1 MAGANQRAN
10 KANKQVLEEI
20 ERLKVRLGAAEEALS
35 AIRDGQVDAIV
46 VPGPR
51 GNQIFTLAGSDA
63 AYRVF
68 VERMKEGAVTVSADA
83 TILYCNHAF
92 SEIIGHPLD
101 QIIGR
106 SVYEYVPRS
115 ERDRFDSVYRHP
127 LDGPTKMEMQLR
139 AADGHL
145 IPIFASANIFQEGST
160 TVCMVITDLTEQKRQ
175 EEIVSAGRLAHL
187 IVQQAAEAIAVCDN
201 SGKIVLASEAF
212 HQLCRRNTLMLP
224 FDSLMPLE
232 FSGHANQE
240 GSGPQFSV
248 SQVLEGRT
256 FRGTEAVFTR
266 EDGETTHLLLSAARL
281 RLPGGGTSGC
291 VVSLF
296 DIEERKRTEEYLR
309 RSERLAATGRLAATI
324 AHEIN
329 NPLAAVTNL
338 LYLLSS
344 DDRLD
349 ASLREYAEVAQAEI
363 SRVAHITK
371 QTLAFHRDATIP
383 VRVNLHDLVESV
395 LYLYSQKLKVKKIR
409 IRKEL
414 VFGGDVIGFP
424 NELRQVISNIF
435 ENAIEASPEA
445 GQVRLRV
452 YSSREF
458 MNSHKPGVRITIAD
472 DGPGIGLDNAQRIF
486 EPFFTTKGEKGTG
499 LGLWV
504 CQGIVHKHG
513 GFIRMRSSINPLRS
527 GTVFSIFLPLGQ
539 SPEGTAHTAA

>member
-1 MAGANQRAN
+1 MSGPNQRAN
-10 KANKQVLEEI
+10 KKVLEEI

-35 AIRDGQVDAIV
+35 AIRGGHVDAIV
-46 VPGPR
+46 VPGPH
-51 GNQIFTLAGSDA
+51 GNQVFTLAGSDA

-92 SEIIGHPLD
+92 ADIVGQRLEHIIGTS
-101 QIIGR
+101 I
-106 SVYEYVPRS
+106 YEFVPKL
-115 ERDRFDSVYRHP
+115 ERERFDSVYKHP
-127 LDGPTKMEMQLR
+127 LDGPTKMELQLR

-145 IPIFASANIFQEGST
+145 VPIFASANIFQEGST

-175 EEIVSAGRLAHL
+175 EEVVSAGRLAHL

-212 HQLCRRNTLMLP
+212 HHLCGRNTLLLP
-224 FDSLMPLE
+224 FDSVIPLE
-232 FSGHANQE
+232 FSGMSHQGEN
-240 GSGPQFSV
+240 SGFSIL
-248 SQVLEGRT
+248 SVLEGKT
-256 FRGTEAVFTR
+256 FRGSEVVFNGPHS
-266 EDGETTHLLLSAARL
+266 EITHLLLSAARL
-281 RLPGGGTSGC
+281 RLPGGTTSGC
-291 VVSLF
+291 VITLF
-296 DIEERKRTEEYLR
+296 DIGERKRTEEYLR

-338 LYLLSS
+338 LYLLAS
-344 DDRLD
+344 DERLD
-349 ASLREYAEVAQAEI
+349 ASLKDYADVAQAEI

-383 VRVNLHDLVESV
+383 VRVNLNDLMESV
-395 LYLYSQKLKVKKIR
+395 LYLYAQKLKVKR
-409 IRKEL
+409 LRVHKEL
-414 VFGGDVIGFP
+414 NFGGDVVGFP

-435 ENAIEASPEA
+435 ENAIEASPES

-452 YSSREF
+452 YLSREHC
-458 MNSHKPGVRITIAD
+458 NSQNLGVRITIAD
-472 DGPGIGLDNAQRIF
+472 DGPGILGENAQKIF

-513 GFIRMRSSINPLRS
+513 GSIRMKSSTNPRHS

-539 SPEGTAHTAA
+539 AGTALRSSA

>member
-1 MAGANQRAN
+1 MSGSNQRAN
-10 KANKQVLEEI
+10 KKVLEEI
-20 ERLKVRLGAAEEALS
+20 DRLKVRLGAAEEALS

-46 VPGPR
+46 VPGPH
-51 GNQIFTLAGSDA
+51 GNQVFTLAGSDA

-92 SEIIGHPLD
+92 AETVGQPLD
-101 QIIGR
+101 NVIGK
-106 SVYEYVPRS
+106 SIYDFVPKQ
-115 ERDRFDSVYRHP
+115 ERDRFDSVYKHP
-127 LDGPTKMEMQLR
+127 LDGPTKMELQLR
-139 AADGHL
+139 AADGSL
-145 IPIFASANIFQEGST
+145 VPIFASANIFQEGST

-212 HQLCRRNTLMLP
+212 HHLCGRNTLLLS
-224 FDSLMPLE
+224 FDSVMPLE
-232 FSGHANQE
+232 FSGHSQHDENDPA
-240 GSGPQFSV
+240 FSIRL
-248 SQVLEGRT
+248 VLDGKT
-256 FRGTEAVFTR
+256 FRGSEVLFKGAGS
-266 EDGETTHLLLSAARL
+266 EMTHLLLSAARL
-281 RLPGGGTSGC
+281 RLPGGATSGC
-291 VVSLF
+291 VITLF

-338 LYLLSS
+338 LFLLVS

-349 ASLREYAEVAQAEI
+349 PSLKEFAEVAQAEI

-383 VRVNLHDLVESV
+383 VRVNLNDLMESV
-395 LYLYSQKLKVKKIR
+395 LYLYAQKLKVKR
-409 IRKEL
+409 IRVHKEFDF
-414 VFGGDVIGFP
+414 VGDVVGFP

-452 YSSREF
+452 YSSHEHF
-458 MNSHKPGVRITIAD
+458 NSNKPGVRITIAD
-472 DGPGIGLDNAQRIF
+472 DGPGIDGDNAQKIF

-513 GFIRMRSSINPLRS
+513 GFIRMRSSTNPRHC
-527 GTVFSIFLPLGQ
+527 GTVFSIFLPLGRSQ
-539 SPEGTAHTAA
+539 NALHTSSLAG

>member
-1 MAGANQRAN
+1 MAGSNQRAN
-10 KANKQVLEEI
+10 KRDLEEI
-20 ERLKVRLGAAEEALS
+20 ERLKVRLGAAEGALS

-46 VPGPR
+46 VPGPQ
-51 GNQIFTLAGSDA
+51 GNQVFTLAGSDA

-83 TILYCNHAF
+83 TILYCNQAF
-92 SEIIGHPLD
+92 SEIIGCPLD
-101 QIIGR
+101 RIIGKNI
-106 SVYEYVPRS
+106 YDFVPKT
-115 ERDRFDSVYRHP
+115 ERERFNSVYRHP
-127 LDGPTKMEMQLR
+127 LDGPTKIELQLR
-139 AADGHL
+139 KTDGQL
-145 IPIFASANIFQEGST
+145 IPIFASANIFQEGSP

-175 EEIVSAGRLAHL
+175 EEIVSAGRLANL
-187 IVQQAAEAIAVCDN
+187 IVQQVAEAIAVCDN

-212 HQLCRRNTLMLP
+212 HQLCGRNTLLLP
-224 FDSLMPLE
+224 FDSVMPLE
-232 FSGHANQE
+232 FSGHDQQREAGAE
-240 GSGPQFSV
+240 FSV
-248 SQVLEGRT
+248 NKVIEGRS
-256 FRGTEAVFTR
+256 FRGSEVLFSR
-266 EDGETTHLLLSAARL
+266 EDGESTHLLMSAARL

-291 VVSLF
+291 AISLF

-349 ASLREYAEVAQAEI
+349 SSLREYAEVAQAEI

-395 LYLYSQKLKVKKIR
+395 LYLYSQKTKVKR
-409 IRKEL
+409 IRVQKEL
-414 VFGGDVIGFP
+414 NFGGDVVGFP

-435 ENAIEASPEA
+435 ENALEASPEA

-452 YSSREF
+452 YSSHKF
-458 MNSHKPGVRITIAD
+458 VNSQKPGVRITIAD
-472 DGPGIGLDNAQRIF
+472 DGPGIGSDNAQRIF

-513 GFIRMRSSINPLRS
+513 GFIRMRSSTNPSRS

-539 SPEGTAHTAA
+539 AADGMKKTA

>member
-20 ERLKVRLGAAEEALS
+20 ERLKVRLGAAEEALG

-106 SVYEYVPRS
+106 SVYEFVPKT

-145 IPIFASANIFQEGST
+145 IPIFASANFFQEGST

-212 HQLCRRNTLMLP
+212 HQLCGRNALLLSL
-224 FDSLMPLE
+224 DSVMPLD
-232 FSGHANQE
+232 FSGHAQE
-240 GSGPQFSV
+240 SGSEFAV
-248 SQVLEGRT
+248 NQVLEGRT
-256 FRGTEAVFTR
+256 FRGTEVVFNR

-291 VVSLF
+291 VISLF

-395 LYLYSQKLKVKKIR
+395 LYLYSQMLKVKKIR
-409 IRKEL
+409 IQKEL
-414 VFGGDVIGFP
+414 DFGGDVIGFP

-435 ENAIEASPEA
+435 ENAIEASPES
-445 GQVRLRV
+445 GHVRLRV
-452 YSSREF
+452 YSSHEF
-458 MNSHKPGVRITIAD
+458 LNSHKLGVRITIAD
-472 DGPGIGLDNAQRIF
+472 DGPGIGLENSQRIF

-539 SPEGTAHTAA
+539 TIDAAVRPAV

>member
-1 MAGANQRAN
+1 MSGPNQRGN
-10 KANKQVLEEI
+10 KKVLEEI

-35 AIRDGQVDAIV
+35 AIRDGHVDAIV
-46 VPGPR
+46 VPGPH
-51 GNQIFTLAGSDA
+51 GNQVFTLAGSDA

-68 VERMKEGAVTVSADA
+68 VERMKEGAVTVSSDA
-83 TILYCNHAF
+83 TILYCNHSFADIVGQPLDH
-92 SEIIGHPLD
+92 IIGKT
-101 QIIGR
+101 I
-106 SVYEYVPRS
+106 YEFVPKL
-115 ERDRFDSVYRHP
+115 ERERFDSVYKHP
-127 LDGPTKMEMQLR
+127 LDGPTKMELQLR

-145 IPIFASANIFQEGST
+145 VPIFASANIFQEGST
-160 TVCMVITDLTEQKRQ
+160 TVCMVITDLSEQKRQ

-212 HQLCRRNTLMLP
+212 HHLCGRNTLLLP
-224 FDSLMPLE
+224 FDSVMPLE
-232 FSGHANQE
+232 FSGHSQRSETN
-240 GSGPQFSV
+240 GFSI
-248 SQVLEGRT
+248 SSVLEGKT
-256 FRGTEAVFTR
+256 FRGAEMVFNSS
-266 EDGETTHLLLSAARL
+266 ESEVTHLLLSAARL
-281 RLPGGGTSGC
+281 RLPGGATSGC
-291 VVSLF
+291 VITLF

-344 DDRLD
+344 DERLD
-349 ASLREYAEVAQAEI
+349 PALKDYAEVAQAEI

-383 VRVNLHDLVESV
+383 VRVNLNDLMESV
-395 LYLYSQKLKVKKIR
+395 LYLYAQKLKIKR
-409 IRKEL
+409 IRVHKE
-414 VFGGDVIGFP
+414 FDFAGDVIGFP

-435 ENAIEASPEA
+435 ENAIEASPES

-452 YSSREF
+452 YSSREHF
-458 MNSHKPGVRITIAD
+458 NSQLPGVRITIAD
-472 DGPGIGLDNAQRIF
+472 DGPGIQSENAQKIF

-513 GFIRMRSSINPLRS
+513 GFIRMRSSTNPHHC
-527 GTVFSIFLPLGQ
+527 GTVFSIFVPLGQ
-539 SPEGTAHTAA
+539 NESVLRSSA

>member
-1 MAGANQRAN
+1 MSGPNQRVN
-10 KANKQVLEEI
+10 KKVLEEI
-20 ERLKVRLGAAEEALS
+20 ERLKTRLGAAEEALS

-46 VPGPR
+46 VPGPH
-51 GNQIFTLAGSDA
+51 GNQVFTLAGSDA

-68 VERMKEGAVTVSADA
+68 VERMKEGAVTVSSDT

-92 SEIIGHPLD
+92 AEILGQPLDHIIGKS
-101 QIIGR
+101 I
-106 SVYEYVPRS
+106 YEFVPKS
-115 ERDRFDSVYRHP
+115 ERDRFDSVYKHP
-127 LDGPTKMEMQLR
+127 LDGPTKMELQLR
-139 AADGHL
+139 AADGQL
-145 IPIFASANIFQEGST
+145 VPIFASANIFQEGST
-160 TVCMVITDLTEQKRQ
+160 TVCMVITDLSEQKRQ

-212 HQLCRRNTLMLP
+212 HHLCDRNALLLP
-224 FDSLMPLE
+224 FDSVMPLH
-232 FSGHANQE
+232 FSGHSHHENGEA
-240 GSGPQFSV
+240 GFSIKSVLSGK
-248 SQVLEGRT
+248 T
-256 FRGTEAVFTR
+256 FRGTEVVFTR
-266 EDGETTHLLLSAARL
+266 VNSETTHLLLSAARL
-281 RLPGGGTSGC
+281 RLPGGATSGC
-291 VVSLF
+291 VITLF

-349 ASLREYAEVAQAEI
+349 PGLKEYAEVAQSEI

-383 VRVNLHDLVESV
+383 VRVNLNDLMESV
-395 LYLYSQKLKVKKIR
+395 LYLYAQKLKIKR
-409 IRKEL
+409 IRVHKEL
-414 VFGGDVIGFP
+414 NFSGDVVGFP

-435 ENAIEASPEA
+435 ENAIEASPDS

-452 YSSREF
+452 YPSREHF
-458 MNSHKPGVRITIAD
+458 NSHSPGVRIVIAD
-472 DGPGIGLDNAQRIF
+472 DGPGIDLENAQKIF

-513 GFIRMRSSINPLRS
+513 GFIRMKSSTDPRRC
-527 GTVFSIFLPLGQ
+527 GTVFCIFLPLGQ
-539 SPEGTAHTAA
+539 SENALQSSTLAV